1 MSKGLDLEHEDDSI
15 DSDEQKD
22 DLDSKLKS
30 NCRLND
36 GPARGVYSSA
46 VQHFSRSVNDLQT
59 KLRNEKIR
67 KELQKPKM
75 KGTEYMSGF
84 SVGQSGNKIWQ
95 SRAVAAAGAGNE
107 AGQNIFCRGA
117 AIAPSLPTRF
127 REIVS
132 TRRRTRKT

>member
-1 MSKGLDLEHEDDSI
+1 LVLGEEIDSHLQKNPAKQNESKLTTSKGLDLEHEDDSI

-59 KLRNEKIR
+59 KLRNE
-67 KELQKPKM
+67 
-75 KGTEYMSGF
+75 
-84 SVGQSGNKIWQ
+84 
-95 SRAVAAAGAGNE
+95 
-107 AGQNIFCRGA
+107 
-117 AIAPSLPTRF
+117 
-127 REIVS
+127 
-132 TRRRTRKT
+132 